1 MKRQT
6 IVRHKHGRNADKERQ
21 LILAIT
27 GPLKGLVY
35 IIFLPIIGIFA
46 IFMLG
51 IRKLAVALQVLR
63 ELLAAPRDNDNPRQA
78 S

>member
-1 MKRQT
+1 MVREVFEMKRQT
-6 IVRHKHGRNADKERQ
+6 IVRHEHERNAGKERQ

-35 IIFLPIIGIFA
+35 IIFLPVIGIFA

-51 IRKLAVALQVLR
+51 IRKLVVR
-63 ELLAAPRDNDNPRQA
+63 CRYFGNY
-78 S
+78 